1 MNALSKPSAMTA
13 ALSQSIDVGVTGMTC
28 ASCVRRVE
36 KAIRA
41 VPGVR
46 DVSVNLATERARVEG
61 APDPAAIVAAIGR
74 AGYQAQTGIVDLQVA
89 GMTCASCVR
98 RVERAL
104 AGVPGVLGAEVNL
117 ATETARVRVAGA
129 DLAALIGA
137 LRRAGYEAKPLVQSA
152 AGSRDEAE
160 DDRAR
165 AARRERLRLVAAA
178 TLTLPLVAPML
189 AAAVGSQVM
198 LPGWAQLLL
207 ATPVQFWLGW
217 RFYRAGW
224 AAARAGTGNM
234 DLLVALGT
242 SAAYGLSLWQLIEG
256 WAAGN
261 AQAMPQLYFE
271 ASAAVITLVMLGK
284 WLEGR
289 AKRQAG
295 EAIRALGQLRPEHA
309 RLRHPDG
316 TETDVPASAVRPGD
330 LLVVRP
336 GERFPADAVVREG
349 RSHADESLLTG
360 ESLPVPKEPGS
371 PVVGGAVNGDGL
383 LLTEATAS
391 ASEGTLARIVR
402 LVEGAQAAKAPIQR
416 VVDQV
421 AAVFVPVVLAVAALT
436 FVGWWLLAG
445 DAQAGILNAVSVLVI
460 ACPCALGL
468 ATPTAIM
475 AGTGVAARAGI
486 LIRDAEALEVAHRI
500 GTVAFDKTGTLTE
513 GKPRVVAALP
523 VDGTELKELLRLAAA
538 VQAGSEHPLA
548 RAVQATAQSAGVGPA
563 SARDVRALPGR
574 GVEAVV
580 DGRKL
585 ALGSAWL
592 MADLGAGISPL
603 ADEVAALQAEGR
615 TVSFLAD
622 VTFADGT
629 GTPRLLGAFGF
640 GDALK
645 PGAAAALETL
655 RRLGIRT
662 VMLTGDNPGSARA
675 AAAGLALDEVLAEV
689 LPDGKAVAI
698 ARLREG
704 GRAVA
709 MVGDGVNDAP
719 ALAAADVGLAMGTGT
734 DVAMGAAGI
743 TLMRGDPRLVP
754 AALEIS
760 RRTYAKIRQGLFWA
774 FAYNVLGIPLAALGY
789 LSPVVAGA
797 AMALSSVSVVTNALL
812 LRRWRGPDSIPEVRS

>member
-46 DVSVNLATERARVEG
+46 DVSVNLATERAHVEG

-104 AGVPGVLGAEVNL
+104 AGVPGVLAAEVNL

-129 DLAALIGA
+129 DLAALTGA
-137 LRRAGYEAKPLVQSA
+137 LRQAGYEAKPLVQGA

-160 DDRAR
+160 DDRTR

-178 TLTLPLVAPML
+178 ALSLPLVAPML

-513 GKPRVVAALP
+513 GKPRVVAILP
-523 VDGTELKELLRLAAA
+523 VNGMELKELLRLATA

-548 RAVQATAQSAGVGPA
+548 RAVQAAAESAGVGPA

-585 ALGSAWL
+585 ALGSARL
-592 MADLGAGISPL
+592 MADRGAGISPL

-655 RRLGIRT
+655 HSLGIRI
-662 VMLTGDNPGSARA
+662 VMLTGDNLGSARA

-689 LPDGKAVAI
+689 LPDGKAAAI